1 VPNAKLIVIFR
12 NPADRAYSNYMQ
24 AVRIGS
30 EKLEFKAALEA
41 EPNRITAGWSPF
53 FTISRKVGTM
63 RNLPAGPARAIP
75 FSAL

>member
-1 VPNAKLIVIFR
+1 VPNAKLIVFFR

-41 EPNRITAGWSPF
+41 EPDRITDGWSPF
-53 FTISRKVGTM
+53 F
-63 RNLPAGPARAIP
+63 L
-75 FSAL
+75 L